1 MSINR
6 QSALNLAA
14 QGLFVFPCQEEGSSK
29 KSPHKGVYWRSV
41 STNDPKKIES
51 LWQKHPEAVPG
62 IDLAKCNL
70 LVIDCDKKP
79 TDGLAWLLNYAS
91 QFNDPLNTPFSD
103 TPSGGRH
110 LFYRNPT
117 EHTNARGR
125 LPPKHECGIDVR
137 GMGGF
142 VIGPGS
148 IFTDTMQAYVLHGSL
163 SQPSDPPAWLLEL
176 LSPHQQPL
184 QTDSLVPLSDD
195 RLKAYG
201 EAALI
206 EILEELKNTPA
217 GERNNQANSLAFRAG
232 QLVGGGCLE
241 LLPTRTALWQ
251 ATASWGIKPYDKALG
266 PKGTIARALADG
278 AQHPKGPTDSV
289 PGVEILLPQ
298 LATPHSTPTPQ
309 NAPQEPPAPSF
320 EVPGLVGEI
329 AQWIC
334 DTAMYPQPS
343 LSLGAALTIVGTA
356 AGRHIAGPTRSGT
369 HLYVIGIARTGAGKN
384 HPLAQIGTIL
394 TASGMGSHVGPSQ
407 FISMPAVINFLVRE
421 PLSVCAMDEFGAFL
435 KRVNNKRASGFEGA
449 VSSVLRMAWG
459 NSFTTMTTPEWAQL
473 PARKIES
480 PAMSIFGTSTAG
492 EFYTSLEGADIINGI
507 LNRFLIIESPGRPDK
522 QNTIKDPA
530 RPPDSIIHGLRAI
543 YGHLGGAMN
552 KLSAS
557 TPSYVSLA
565 ISHTADTYWNQ
576 FAEELQNIND
586 QNEDIGAL
594 MARTAEIAMRLAT
607 IVTVGQ
613 GTDCIEIDVMTWA
626 CQFARWSANKL
637 VVSAGLYIADSE
649 HQAMANEIKRVIGR
663 LSNGSKKVKHSDLV
677 QALKHKYKSR
687 DLKEALEQM
696 IVGGTIKAERQS
708 PEGGGPPTFWYR

>member
-1 MSINR
+1 VSINR
-6 QSALNLAA
+6 QTALQLAA
-14 QGLFVFPCQEEGSSK
+14 QGYYVFPCQEEGGSK

-41 STNDPKKIES
+41 STTDPDKIS
-51 LWQKHPEAVPG
+51 RLWQKHPDAVPG

-79 TDGLAWLLNYAS
+79 ADGLAWLTHYAE
-91 QFNDPLNTPFSD
+91 QFNDPLNVPYSD

-117 EHTNARGR
+117 EHNNARGR

-148 IFTDTMQAYVLHGSL
+148 IFTDTMQAYVLHGL
-163 SQPSDPPAWLLEL
+163 LTNAQDPPPWLLEL
-176 LSPHQQPL
+176 LSPHQQSAPQPIAL
-184 QTDSLVPLSDD
+184 LPDD

-201 EAALI
+201 EAAFN
-206 EILEELKNTPA
+206 EILEELKNTPQ
-217 GERNNQANSLAFRAG
+217 GERNNQANALAFRAG
-232 QLVGGGCLE
+232 QLVGGECLD
-241 LLPTRTALWQ
+241 LTTTRTRLWQ
-251 ATASWGIKPYDKALG
+251 AASSWGIKPYDKALG
-266 PKGTIARALADG
+266 PKGTIARALQDG
-278 AQHPKGPTDSV
+278 IGHPKGPSDSL
-289 PGVEILLPQ
+289 PSGVVIDLPQ
-298 LATPHSTPTPQ
+298 LA
-309 NAPQEPPAPSF
+309 AAPPAPTSNPKEAPTPSF
-320 EVPGLVGEI
+320 QVPGLVGAI
-329 AQWIC
+329 AKWIC
-334 DTAMYPQPS
+334 DTAMYPQPA

-384 HPLAQIGTIL
+384 HPLSQIGTIL
-394 TASGMGSHVGPSQ
+394 QASGMGSHVGPSQ

-492 EFYTSLEGADIINGI
+492 EFYTSLEGADIVNGI
-507 LNRFLIIESPGRPDK
+507 LNRFLIIESPGRPAK
-522 QNTIKDPA
+522 QTPQQDPA
-530 RPPDSIIHGLRAI
+530 RPPEGIVHGLRAI
-543 YGHLGGAMN
+543 YGRLGGAMN

-557 TPSYVSLA
+557 SPSYVSLA
-565 ISHTADTYWNQ
+565 ISDVADTHWNR
-576 FAEELQNIND
+576 FAEELQNLND
-586 QNEDIGAL
+586 QDEDVGSL

-607 IVTVGQ
+607 IVTVGL

-626 CQFARWSANKL
+626 CEFARWSANKL

-649 HQAMANEIKRVIGR
+649 HQAMANDIKRTIGR
-663 LSNGSKKVKHSDLV
+663 LSNGSKRVRHSDLI
-677 QALKHKYKSR
+677 QALKYKYKSR
-687 DLKEALEQM
+687 DLKEALEQL
-696 IVGGTIKAERQS
+696 IVAGSIKAERQT